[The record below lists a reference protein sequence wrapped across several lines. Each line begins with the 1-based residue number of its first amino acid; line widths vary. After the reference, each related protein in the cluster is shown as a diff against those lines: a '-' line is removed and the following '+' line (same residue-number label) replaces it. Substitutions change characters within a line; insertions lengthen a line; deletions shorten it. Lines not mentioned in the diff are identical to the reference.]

1 MTRMGRSSRCSGAA
15 VPAGIAA
22 PMAVVARFII
32 VRPAGIPDLLDG
44 IASATGEDQA
54 GEAEAKIAHA

>member
-1 MTRMGRSSRCSGAA
+1 
-15 VPAGIAA
+15 
-22 PMAVVARFII
+22 MAVVARFII